1 MLQPNDLFVETDFD
15 EPIQSINVA
24 LETCQLY
31 KKSYQR
37 RKALLPSYFND
48 RQVDR
53 DGLRSRSD
61 TRSPFQIRYWEVP
74 DSIIFQRC
82 DHFLDRL
89 HMLKDIVATAQDC
102 SIYESIEI
110 GGVDADELQ
119 AILQK
124 VIGDFKGA
132 YAAFRGE

>member
-1 MLQPNDLFVETDFD
+1 M
-15 EPIQSINVA
+15 
-24 LETCQLY
+24 ETCELY

-53 DGLRSRSD
+53 HGLRSRSES
-61 TRSPFQIRYWEVP
+61 RSPSQIRYWEVP
-74 DSIIFQRC
+74 ESTIFQRS

-89 HMLKDIVATAQDC
+89 HMLKDIVATAQEC

-110 GGVDADELQ
+110 GGVDADELHS
-119 AILQK
+119 ILQK

-132 YAAFRGE
+132 YAAFRGEWNGYPPME